1 MTFHWKIQLY
11 FLHLFAGKPTRQTNQ
26 HLCKKMDMELQI
38 IIVAGIGLI
47 AVIAAFIIGR
57 RSGNKEDVSILQTQ
71 NNELKQSI
79 SERDNKIES
88 LTREVTSLTSERDV
102 QHTTAKSLQEQLD
115 KVREEAKA
123 EQERQAL
130 FYEKQLQQQKEHA
143 TTLVEQFKDM
153 SKEQSDNQLALIKE
167 QIQTTS
173 EKVLKAR
180 QEELGERNIEQV
192 QKIVDPLNLSLK
204 MMRDALDSSKKEHQE
219 TITRLDATIQAN
231 MKNSQDLGQTAERLT
246 RALTGEVKVQ
256 GNFGEL
262 KLRQLLEDL
271 GLKEGEQ
278 YTTQATLKDRFGKR
292 IKDDEERTLI
302 PDFILHFPNN
312 RDVIIDSKVNLTA
325 YERYISEENQEE
337 KSLHCREHIAA
348 VRRQVDNLA
357 RKDYSRY
364 LSTDFTKLNFVIM
377 YMHNEGAMNLALL
390 NDNSL
395 WRYAYDKGVLIM
407 GPQTMY
413 MNLRVLELMWTQ
425 SRQLTNQ
432 QMIMEAAEEIVGR
445 MQIFAKRFKEVDESL
460 RKTTNCFEEIKKS
473 TADSGQSV
481 ITSAR
486 KLIKAGVKEDKK
498 KVSLSSVFMQ
508 EETQPMIGDLDDDSS
523 SSQQI
528 SQLPDNEDEALKHL
542 FKR

>member
-1 MTFHWKIQLY
+1 
-11 FLHLFAGKPTRQTNQ
+11 
-26 HLCKKMDMELQI
+26 
-38 IIVAGIGLI
+38 
-47 AVIAAFIIGR
+47 
-57 RSGNKEDVSILQTQ
+57 
-71 NNELKQSI
+71 
-79 SERDNKIES
+79 
-88 LTREVTSLTSERDV
+88 
-102 QHTTAKSLQEQLD
+102 
-115 KVREEAKA
+115 
-123 EQERQAL
+123 
-130 FYEKQLQQQKEHA
+130 
-143 TTLVEQFKDM
+143 
-153 SKEQSDNQLALIKE
+153 
-167 QIQTTS
+167 
-173 EKVLKAR
+173 
-180 QEELGERNIEQV
+180 
-192 QKIVDPLNLSLK
+192 
-204 MMRDALDSSKKEHQE
+204 
-219 TITRLDATIQAN
+219 

-292 IKDDEERTLI
+292 IKDDEERALI

>member
-1 MTFHWKIQLY
+1 ME
-11 FLHLFAGKPTRQTNQ
+11 LHL
-26 HLCKKMDMELQI
+26 I
-38 IIVAGIGLI
+38 II
-47 AVIAAFIIGR
+47 IIGA
-57 RSGNKEDVSILQTQ
+57 ILLCIATFFVGRATKQDNRQEREHLQRT
-71 NNELKQSI
+71 NEELKARSAGQ
-79 SERDNKIES
+79 ES
-88 LTREVTSLTSERDV
+88 RIDALSQEITSLTSARDV
-102 QHTTAKSLQEQLD
+102 QQH
-115 KVREEAKA
+115 KA
-123 EQERQAL
+123 EALQRQLEETKENAKREL
-130 FYEKQLQQQKEHA
+130 EMQATRMQTSFDRQLQQLKDESSN
-143 TTLVEQFKDM
+143 LVEQFKDM
-153 SKEQSDNQLALIKE
+153 SKKQTDNQLALIKE

-180 QEELGERNIEQV
+180 ETELGERNAEQV
-192 QKIVDPLNLSLK
+192 SKIIDPLNTSLK
-204 MMRDALDSSKKEHQE
+204 MMREALDSSKKEHQE

-231 MKNSQDLGQTAERLT
+231 MKNSQNLGLTAERLT

-292 IKDDEERTLI
+292 VKDDEEKSLI

-325 YERYISEENQEE
+325 YERYINEENQEE
-337 KSLHCREHIAA
+337 KSFRCREHIDA

-377 YMHNEGAMNLALL
+377 YMHNEGALNLALL

-432 QMIMEAAEEIVGR
+432 QTIMEAAEEIIGR
-445 MQIFAKRFKEVDESL
+445 MQTFAKRFKEVDESL

-473 TADSGQSV
+473 TADGGQSV

-498 KVSLSSVFMQ
+498 KVSISSVFMQ
-508 EETQPMIGDLDDDSS
+508 EETPPMIGELDDESAA
-523 SSQQI
+523 SQQLT
-528 SQLPDNEDEALKHL
+528 QLPDNEDEALKHL
-542 FKR
+542 FKK

>member
-1 MTFHWKIQLY
+1 MWRFQGRGKPLSKPIFTNTERTME
-11 FLHLFAGKPTRQTNQ
+11 LHL
-26 HLCKKMDMELQI
+26 I
-38 IIVAGIGLI
+38 II
-47 AVIAAFIIGR
+47 IIGA
-57 RSGNKEDVSILQTQ
+57 ILLCIATFFVGRATKQDNRQEREHLQRT
-71 NNELKQSI
+71 NEELKARSAGQ
-79 SERDNKIES
+79 ES
-88 LTREVTSLTSERDV
+88 RIDALSQEITSLTSARDV
-102 QHTTAKSLQEQLD
+102 QQH
-115 KVREEAKA
+115 KA
-123 EQERQAL
+123 EALQRQLEETKENAKREL
-130 FYEKQLQQQKEHA
+130 EMQATRMQTSFDRQLQQLKDESSN
-143 TTLVEQFKDM
+143 LVEQFKDM
-153 SKEQSDNQLALIKE
+153 SKKQTDNQLALIKE

-180 QEELGERNIEQV
+180 ETELGERNAEQV
-192 QKIVDPLNLSLK
+192 SKIIDPLNTSLK
-204 MMRDALDSSKKEHQE
+204 MMREALDSSKKEHQE

-231 MKNSQDLGQTAERLT
+231 MKNSQNLGLTAERLT

-292 IKDDEERTLI
+292 VKDDEEKSLI

-325 YERYISEENQEE
+325 YERYINEENQEE
-337 KSLHCREHIAA
+337 KSFHCREHIDA

-377 YMHNEGAMNLALL
+377 YMHNEGALNLALL

-432 QMIMEAAEEIVGR
+432 QTIMEAAEEIIGR
-445 MQIFAKRFKEVDESL
+445 MQIFAKRFKEVDENL

-473 TADSGQSV
+473 TADGGQSV

-498 KVSLSSVFMQ
+498 KVSISSVFMQ
-508 EETQPMIGDLDDDSS
+508 EETPPMIGELDDESAA
-523 SSQQI
+523 SQQLT
-528 SQLPDNEDEALKHL
+528 QLPDNEDEALKHL
-542 FKR
+542 FKK

>member
-1 MTFHWKIQLY
+1 M
-11 FLHLFAGKPTRQTNQ
+11 
-26 HLCKKMDMELQI
+26 
-38 IIVAGIGLI
+38 
-47 AVIAAFIIGR
+47 
-57 RSGNKEDVSILQTQ
+57 
-71 NNELKQSI
+71 
-79 SERDNKIES
+79 
-88 LTREVTSLTSERDV
+88 
-102 QHTTAKSLQEQLD
+102 
-115 KVREEAKA
+115 
-123 EQERQAL
+123 
-130 FYEKQLQQQKEHA
+130 
-143 TTLVEQFKDM
+143 
-153 SKEQSDNQLALIKE
+153 
-167 QIQTTS
+167 
-173 EKVLKAR
+173 
-180 QEELGERNIEQV
+180 
-192 QKIVDPLNLSLK
+192 
-204 MMRDALDSSKKEHQE
+204 
-219 TITRLDATIQAN
+219 
-231 MKNSQDLGQTAERLT
+231 
-246 RALTGEVKVQ
+246 
-256 GNFGEL
+256 
-262 KLRQLLEDL
+262 
-271 GLKEGEQ
+271 
-278 YTTQATLKDRFGKR
+278 
-292 IKDDEERTLI
+292 I

>member
-1 MTFHWKIQLY
+1 M
-11 FLHLFAGKPTRQTNQ
+11 N
-26 HLCKKMDMELQI
+26 MELQI

-47 AVIAAFIIGR
+47 VAIAAFIIGR
-57 RSGNKEDVSILQTQ
+57 KSGNKQEINILQMQ
-71 NNELKQSI
+71 NNELKHSLTEREERIATLSQSI
-79 SERDNKIES
+79 
-88 LTREVTSLTSERDV
+88 TSLTSERDV
-102 QHTTAKSLQEQLD
+102 QHATAKALQEQLHEA
-115 KVREEAKA
+115 REEAKA
-123 EQERQAL
+123 EQEKQAT

-143 TTLVEQFKDM
+143 ASLVEQFKDM
-153 SKEQSDNQLALIKE
+153 SKKQSDDQLALIKE

-204 MMRDALDSSKKEHQE
+204 MMRDALDSSKREHQE

-278 YTTQATLKDRFGKR
+278 YTTQATLRDRFGKR
-292 IKDDEERTLI
+292 IKDDEERALI

-390 NDNSL
+390 NDNAL

-445 MQIFAKRFKEVDESL
+445 MQIFAKRFKEVEESL

-473 TADSGQSV
+473 TADGGQSV

-498 KVSLSSVFMQ
+498 KVSLSSVFVQ
-508 EETQPMIGDLDDDSS
+508 EETQPMIGDIDEDST

-528 SQLPDNEDEALKHL
+528 SQLPDNEEEALKHL
-542 FKR
+542 FKK